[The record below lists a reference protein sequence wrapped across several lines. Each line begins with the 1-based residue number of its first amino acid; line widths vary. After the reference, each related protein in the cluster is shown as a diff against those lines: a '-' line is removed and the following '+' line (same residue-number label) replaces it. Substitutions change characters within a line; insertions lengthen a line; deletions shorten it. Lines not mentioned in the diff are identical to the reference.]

1 MPGAGKKR
9 GKIDKKNQRPAAQGE
24 TPPVGQV
31 GQASGGYDGAPSGP
45 QSGASSGGGRG
56 RQESTPGQPARS
68 ASREPRE
75 PREQSAGPQLLRDPA
90 RDYPMVLNRNVD
102 FPGNAYNL
110 ISQVSYTKR

>member
-1 MPGAGKKR
+1 MPGASKKR
-9 GKIDKKNQRPAAQGE
+9 GKIDKKNQPG
-24 TPPVGQV
+24 PPQDESPPV

-56 RQESTPGQPARS
+56 RQESTTGQSARS

-75 PREQSAGPQLLRDPA
+75 PREQSAAPQILRDPA

-110 ISQVSYTKR
+110 ISQVSYSKL

>member
-9 GKIDKKNQRPAAQGE
+9 GKIDRKNQPPPAQDEA
-24 TPPVGQV
+24 PPV

-45 QSGASSGGGRG
+45 QSGASSGDGRG
-56 RQESTPGQPARS
+56 RQGSAAGRDTRS
-68 ASREPRE
+68 ASRE
-75 PREQSAGPQLLRDPA
+75 PREQSAGPQIRRDPA

-110 ISQVSYTKR
+110 ISQVSDEKF

>member
-9 GKIDKKNQRPAAQGE
+9 GKIDKKNQRPAAQDE
-24 TPPVGQV
+24 PPPR

-45 QSGASSGGGRG
+45 QPGASSGGGRG
-56 RQESTPGQPARS
+56 RQESTPGQSARS

-75 PREQSAGPQLLRDPA
+75 PREQSAGPQILRDPA
-90 RDYPMVLNRNVD
+90 RDYPMVLNRNID

-110 ISQVSYTKR
+110 ISQVSYTKL